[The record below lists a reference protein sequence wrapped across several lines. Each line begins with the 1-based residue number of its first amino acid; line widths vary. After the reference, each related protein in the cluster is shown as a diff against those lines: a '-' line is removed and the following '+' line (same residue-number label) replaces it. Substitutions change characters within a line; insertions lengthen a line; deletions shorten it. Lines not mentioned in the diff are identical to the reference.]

1 MKKIYIGKT
10 ALKSSRNGSKHQK
23 RSSLQEHKEDLR
35 KRLNY
40 TTHKLELLEAEFDST
55 RQYLETELRR
65 AQEELEKFTDKLRR
79 IQSSYAALQRI
90 NQDLEDKIHRTVR
103 GPMMLHLQ
111 RGTSKQHHE
120 EEKRALSR
128 EIIVLNN
135 HLMEAKITIEKL
147 REDNELYRK
156 DCNLA
161 AQLLQCGKS
170 HYRSHKLSELPVDF
184 QDRLSSHMEKHGH
197 SHTVAALCH
206 SPYSDASVPT
216 SVIGKVL
223 EKPEP
228 GSSCPVTR
236 SPSPQ
241 PPDAHFY
248 GSASDRIGEGA
259 RTGGLRGGRGGEE
272 GGRGGGRGS
281 GGGGGEHLNRR
292 VAYKTSDLYCS
303 DTALYCPTEERRRER
318 WQERRQSVD
327 VQGNEPGL
335 QLLHV
340 HNSTDSNPDEDDD
353 EGSLS
358 GGVVGVSVGVGV
370 GGGFHSGG
378 FLPHHHSSTSFHDFA
393 TAGSLPASSSYSSF
407 SAASDEKIGR
417 GGLGGTLSSSSQQL
431 LYRDWREGGSAD
443 YERKSTSSY
452 DRDSL
457 GFPKSRSFQHMAH
470 RAGSPQ
476 NGGGGG
482 GVGIGGASSPAYRR
496 TPSCFSEPYRSPHL
510 PSRSASGSS
519 ASGALRRDSR
529 ESRGSSGVGVGA
541 GAGTGLGVHAA
552 EEELS
557 GRWRQLSVEELN
569 AYSYGSP
576 GGGGGG
582 GVGGG
587 GGADGRVSPYSFSE
601 RHFAMG
607 PAKMKLGPLY
617 SSFQEGDDSVFHG
630 RMLDPCFSR
639 AAGVAAGPSTS
650 PSLSPQLPPRRQE
663 KGALYRASKDDSQE
677 SEGGMFHS
685 ASSKDK
691 GGTPRSVKK
700 EYVDVSPNSSAESL
714 HQSPHDASASSSANL
729 QHYQR
734 EPHAHLT
741 SPGPSQRQTPTQYQ
755 KFGNTGLSRKDSLTK
770 AQLYGTLLN

>member
-10 ALKSSRNGSKHQK
+10 ALKSTRNGSKHQK

-40 TTHKLELLEAEFDST
+40 TTHKLEQLETEFDST

-90 NQDLEDKIHRTVR
+90 NQDLEEKVR
-103 GPMMLHLQ
+103 H
-111 RGTSKQHHE
+111 TNQHHE

-147 REDNELYRK
+147 REDNGLYRK

-184 QDRLSSHMEKHGH
+184 QERLSSHMEKHSRGR
-197 SHTVAALCH
+197 TVALCP
-206 SPYSDASVPT
+206 SPYSDASVPV

-241 PPDAHFY
+241 PQDTDFY
-248 GSASDRIGEGA
+248 GSAGDGVGGSTGA
-259 RTGGLRGGRGGEE
+259 RGRE
-272 GGRGGGRGS
+272 GR
-281 GGGGGEHLNRR
+281 GGGGGEHLHRR
-292 VAYKTSDLYCS
+292 AAYKTSDLYCS
-303 DTALYCPTEERRRER
+303 DTALYCPTMDDRRRER

-327 VQGNEPGL
+327 VHGNEPPGL
-335 QLLHV
+335 QQLLHTQ
-340 HNSTDSNPDEDDD
+340 NSTDSNPDEDD
-353 EGSLS
+353 GSLS
-358 GGVVGVSVGVGV
+358 AGVSVGVGIGV
-370 GGGFHSGG
+370 GMAGFHPG
-378 FLPHHHSSTSFHDFA
+378 FQHHHSSSASFHDFA

-407 SAASDEKIGR
+407 SAASDEKIASVGGR
-417 GGLGGTLSSSSQQL
+417 GGLGGTLSSSQQV
-431 LYRDWREGGSAD
+431 LYRDWREDGSMD

-452 DRDSL
+452 EKDSP

-470 RAGSPQ
+470 HSGSPQ
-476 NGGGGG
+476 NGGISGAT
-482 GVGIGGASSPAYRR
+482 ASSGYTR
-496 TPSCFSEPYRSPHL
+496 TPSCFSEPYHSPHL
-510 PSRSASGSS
+510 PSRNARGSS
-519 ASGALRRDSR
+519 ASGGALHRDG
-529 ESRGSSGVGVGA
+529 RGSANVGVD
-541 GAGTGLGVHAA
+541 VHAA
-552 EEELS
+552 EDDLT
-557 GRWRQLSVEELN
+557 GRWRQLSVDELN
-569 AYSYGSP
+569 AYSYRSP

-582 GVGGG
+582 
-587 GGADGRVSPYSFSE
+587 AASGRVSPYSFSE

-607 PAKMKLGPLY
+607 PTKIKVGPLY
-617 SSFQEGDDSVFHG
+617 SSFQEGDDTVFHG
-630 RMLDPCFSR
+630 RMLDPCFSH
-639 AAGVAAGPSTS
+639 AAAAAAAS
-650 PSLSPQLPPRRQE
+650 PSPSPKLPHRRQE

-677 SEGGMFHS
+677 SEGSIFHS
-685 ASSKDK
+685 GGSKDK

-700 EYVDVSPNSSAESL
+700 EYVDMSLNSSAESL
-714 HQSPHDASASSSANL
+714 HQSPHDASASSSSV

-734 EPHAHLT
+734 EPPPHPPP
-741 SPGPSQRQTPTQYQ
+741 SGPPQRHTPTQYQ